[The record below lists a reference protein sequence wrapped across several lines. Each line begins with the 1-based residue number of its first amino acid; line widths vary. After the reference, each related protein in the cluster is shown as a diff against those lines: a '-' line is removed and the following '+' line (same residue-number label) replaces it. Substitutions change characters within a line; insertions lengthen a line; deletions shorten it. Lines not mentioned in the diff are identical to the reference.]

1 MPDTPQPDAVPPS
14 SSRVVDLVVSGE
26 EAERLDAFIAGHV
39 DGVTRSAAQRL
50 IDEGCVSV
58 NGRQEKASY
67 RLRPA
72 EQVQVLIPPPAEATP
87 VAEAIPLTVLYE
99 DSDLIV
105 IDKPAGMS
113 VHPGA
118 GISSGTL
125 VNALLAHCR
134 DLSGIGG
141 ELRPGIVH
149 RIDKDTTGVLVVAK
163 NDRSHEHLSR
173 QFQAHSIKRVYQALV
188 YGSPTADKGKIEA
201 AIGRHP
207 TERTK
212 MSGKARHGKHAV
224 THWKVLGRFP
234 GVSLLQLRLETGR
247 THQIRVHLSEAGH
260 PLLGDQVYGGSNREA
275 GLKDPLLRKMIR
287 ELGRQA
293 LHAMVLGFIHPA
305 TGQYLEFTSP
315 LPGDMQLILDHLRIA
330 AGGCEPQPAAPSASP
345 T

>member
-1 MPDTPQPDAVPPS
+1 MPKTNCTTHAAQPS
-14 SSRVVDLVVSGE
+14 SRDFDLDVSGE
-26 EAERLDAFIAGHV
+26 EAERLDAFITRNI
-39 DGVTRSAAQRL
+39 DDLTRSAAQRL
-50 IDEGCVSV
+50 IENGCATVD
-58 NGRQEKASY
+58 GRAEKSSY
-67 RLRPA
+67 RLRPG
-72 EQVQVLIPPPAEATP
+72 ERVRVTIPPPTEAAPAAES
-87 VAEAIPLTVLYE
+87 IPLVVLYE

-105 IDKPAGMS
+105 IDKPAGMT

-125 VNALLAHCR
+125 VNALLGHCH

-163 NDRSHEHLSR
+163 NDRTHDHLSR

-188 YGSPTADKGKIEA
+188 FGSPRADRGKIEA

-212 MSGKARHGKHAV
+212 MSSKARHGKHAV
-224 THWKVLGRFP
+224 THWRVLERFP
-234 GVSLLQLRLETGR
+234 GMSLLQLRLETGR
-247 THQIRVHLSEAGH
+247 THQIRVHLSEANF
-260 PLLGDQVYGGSNREA
+260 PLVGDKVYGGSSREK
-275 GLKDPLLRKMIR
+275 GLADPLLRKIAR

-305 TGQYLEFTSP
+305 TGQYLEFTAP
-315 LPGDMQLILDHLRIA
+315 LPPDLQQILDHLRS
-330 AGGCEPQPAAPSASP
+330 AAPKCSP
-345 T
+345 EEPEAPLT

>member
-1 MPDTPQPDAVPPS
+1 MTDRTHPASGSSPPVRTVRLDAA
-14 SSRVVDLVVSGE
+14 GE
-26 EAERLDAFIAGHV
+26 EAERLDAFIARHV
-39 DGVTRSAAQRL
+39 ADLTRAAVQRL
-50 IDEGCVSV
+50 IEAGLVTVD
-58 NGRQEKASY
+58 GRQEKSSY
-67 RLRPA
+67 RLRPG
-72 EQVQVLIPPPAEATP
+72 EGVLLLIPPPVEATP
-87 VAEAIPLTVLYE
+87 SAESIPLTVLYE
-99 DSDLIV
+99 DPDLIV
-105 IDKPAGMS
+105 IDKPAGMT

-125 VNALLAHCR
+125 VNALLAHCL

-188 YGSPTADKGKIEA
+188 FGALRSDKGRIEG

-224 THWKVLGRFP
+224 THWRVLERFP
-234 GVSLLQLRLETGR
+234 GVTLLQLRLETGR

-260 PLLGDQVYGGSNREA
+260 PLLGDKVYGSSGREA
-275 GLKDPLLRKMIR
+275 GLADPILRKMIR
-287 ELGRQA
+287 DLGRQA

-305 TGQYLEFTSP
+305 TGQYLEFTAP
-315 LPGDMQLILDHLRIA
+315 LPADMQLIMNHLR
-330 AGGCEPQPAAPSASP
+330 QTSP